1 MWVSEKL
8 AQSET
13 RDACIA
19 VKWNPKNRAD
29 FRKLFNNLY
38 VKNYPDDWTDDQLKE
53 LFKPYGNIE
62 SLIQFKKENV
72 GNFAFICFMSEDK
85 NDHQYGPEHASK
97 AIDELNGKDMGNG
110 KILYVKPALSAD

>member
-1 MWVSEKL
+1 LKISRNGEDHSSRGYGFVCYEEEEDAMWVSEKL

-38 VKNYPDDWTDDQLKE
+38 VKNYPDDWTDD
-53 LFKPYGNIE
+53 
-62 SLIQFKKENV
+62 
-72 GNFAFICFMSEDK
+72 
-85 NDHQYGPEHASK
+85 
-97 AIDELNGKDMGNG
+97 
-110 KILYVKPALSAD
+110 